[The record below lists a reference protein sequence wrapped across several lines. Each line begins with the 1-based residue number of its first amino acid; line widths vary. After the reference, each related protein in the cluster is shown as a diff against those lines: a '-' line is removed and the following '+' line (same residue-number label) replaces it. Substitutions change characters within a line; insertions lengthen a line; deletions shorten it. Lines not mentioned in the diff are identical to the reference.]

1 MEVETIRANDH
12 VGLSVDCHK
21 RVLIR
26 RLKLNRAA
34 PRVGHAFDRRLDAK
48 KIKRTGYIEID
59 ERVTCP
65 KPIVYADIQR
75 G

>member
-48 KIKRTGYIEID
+48 K
-59 ERVTCP
+59 
-65 KPIVYADIQR
+65 
-75 G
+75 